1 MADQS
6 LLQFI
11 LSLLRD
17 PETAQAFHDDPQAV
31 LNQQGFGDLCG
42 ADVAEAMPL
51 VADHSRV
58 SFDRHYDGGG
68 NVVHPVMPPP
78 HPGPGESDIHAVIRQ
93 IQYVTS
99 NYSYT
104 DSHNSIL
111 DNSVN
116 QAIWADGD
124 VLQNFDNDPVMA
136 SGDGAVAAG
145 DDIHGTTTTGDGNV
159 VGDGNEVST
168 GDGATSFGD
177 GDANTGDVTAQ
188 GPGSAASVSGDAEG
202 GDDESTHTDITNFGS
217 GNVAVAGD
225 DADIH
230 ANDSHD
236 DNSTDSHD
244 DSHDDNSTD
253 SHDNNSTDSHD
264 DSSVSIHDNPIT
276 VDESEDNSVHDND
289 VLSHNH
295 VDVDVDDALDASAP
309 VG

>member
-1 MADQS
+1 MANQS
-6 LLQFI
+6 LLEFI

-17 PETAQAFHDDPQAV
+17 PETAQAFDSNPQAV

-42 ADVAEAMPL
+42 DDVAEAMPL

-68 NVVHPVMPPP
+68 NVVHPSMPAP
-78 HPGPGESDIHAVIRQ
+78 HPGHGESDIHAVIRQ

-136 SGDGAVAAG
+136 SGNGAVAAG
-145 DDIHGTTTTGDGNV
+145 DDVDGTITTGDDNV
-159 VGDGNEVST
+159 VGDDNEVSA

-177 GDANTGDVTAQ
+177 GDANTGDVTAH
-188 GPGSAASVSGDAEG
+188 GPGAAASANGHAEG
-202 GDDESTHTDITNFGS
+202 GDDESTHTDVDNFGS

-225 DADIH
+225 DADID
-230 ANDSHD
+230 ADDSHD
-236 DNSTDSHD
+236 DNSSDSHD
-244 DSHDDNSTD
+244 DSHDDS
-253 SHDNNSTDSHD
+253 STDSHD
-264 DSSVSIHDNPIT
+264 DSSTHDNT
-276 VDESEDNSVHDND
+276 VVDDSNNSVHDND
-289 VLSHNH
+289 VLSHNDVMSH
-295 VDVDVDDALDASAP
+295 NDVPTDNPVDTSVA